1 MGCCEQESALSAQ
14 NENQKRT
21 LILVLLINAL
31 MFGVILIASWL
42 AGSSA
47 LFADAFDNLG
57 DAITYGVSLYAVNR
71 SNAVKAKV
79 AVLKGGL
86 ILLGG
91 FLVLGQVIYKLLN
104 PAVPIFELM
113 GLFSLIALSANAL
126 CLLLLSKHRHED
138 VNMSSVWACSR
149 NDIVANLS
157 VFVTAGLVWLTQSG
171 WPDLLVAALL
181 AIYLLRS
188 GFEVINN
195 ARDNLKPGTC
205 Q

>member
-1 MGCCEQESALSAQ
+1 MACCEQESALSAQ

-31 MFGVILIASWL
+31 MFGVILVASWL

-57 DAITYGVSLYAVNR
+57 DAITYAVSLYAVSR
-71 SNAVKAKV
+71 SNTVKAKV
-79 AVLKGGL
+79 AQFKGALILVGGL
-86 ILLGG
+86 
-91 FLVLGQVIYKLLN
+91 LVLGQVVYKLFN

-149 NDIVANLS
+149 NDIIANLS

-188 GFEVINN
+188 GFEVINS
-195 ARDNLKPGTC
+195 ARSNLKPSTC
-205 Q
+205 H

>member
-1 MGCCEQESALSAQ
+1 MGCCDTESALSVQ
-14 NENQKRT
+14 NERQKRT
-21 LILVLLINAL
+21 LIVVLIINAL
-31 MFGVILIASWL
+31 MFAIIIVASWL

-57 DAITYGVSLYAVNR
+57 DAITYAVSLYAVSR
-71 SNAVKAKV
+71 SNSVKAKV
-79 AVLKGGL
+79 ALFKGGL
-86 ILLGG
+86 IFLGG
-91 FLVLGQVIYKLLN
+91 FLVLGQVVYKLMN
-104 PAVPIFELM
+104 PAVPLFELM
-113 GLFSLIALSANAL
+113 GLFSLIGLSANVL
-126 CLLLLSKHRHED
+126 CLLLLNKHRHED

-171 WPDLLVAALL
+171 WPDLLVATLL

-195 ARDNLKPGTC
+195 ARDNLNSGC
-205 Q
+205 NH